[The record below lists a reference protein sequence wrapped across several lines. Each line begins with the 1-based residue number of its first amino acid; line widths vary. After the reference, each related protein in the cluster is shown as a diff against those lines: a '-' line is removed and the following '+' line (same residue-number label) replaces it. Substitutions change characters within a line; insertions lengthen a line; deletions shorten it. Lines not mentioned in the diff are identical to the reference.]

1 MNNQQTISNNC
12 MVLDDESYEQED
24 DEDLEQY
31 TKQLNLKQLLKNQDS
46 LMQQINLLNEQAT
59 LKIKQQKY
67 KEALK
72 LLQQS
77 EQMLEFAASCG
88 RVIDRNLIIIILYN
102 QACAYQCQWV
112 LDKCSKY
119 LDGVIYNM
127 ELAIKEDELDLE
139 NFATAQE
146 KQAQLVKRYTF
157 LAKAYLQ
164 YTAILSQMGK
174 HNMAL
179 VNSQKAAST
188 MRELFKIANHF
199 CQQWLQNNGL
209 SGTATTSQS
218 NISIRS
224 NQQEQQDQDKQKKIQ
239 KYHMKDEIE
248 FGKLVIDG
256 AKDILKDMIK
266 QVDLE
271 KIPVNEK
278 QLLKEAK
285 KQLYFW
291 KNNPE
296 NNEKHLRKE
305 LKLVSQNEE
314 YRSLLGIQNL
324 AEWIKNFNIGSIM
337 HMIPQVYDDFTQFGE
352 MIYELAKR
360 QILEKVIYFS
370 ISYFTI
376 ATELRFIELEKAKQ
390 MGLKEDKIDTEE
402 FKLSDMYHLKAIE
415 IACRHI
421 TTQSPYISHLI
432 TSYHKHYNIN
442 LDVIKEE
449 SILSSTSEK
458 QITFLSNP
466 ESTQQLKHNQKIQ
479 IPINNHN
486 KNNIKQDQ
494 SPKLTNNFITTFLNS
509 RSPPKTQQQSQI
521 KNIIKNQTNLIEQM
535 INQKRGSDYSP
546 SNQKNNSKQQNQG
559 QFDFMVYLKKQS
571 NPCNTSNSNI
581 NSTQDF
587 INNTMTIQLQPHKN
601 NPNLKSNHIQQ
612 QSPTNNN
619 NQLKSLLS
627 DVCRTERQ
635 TAIDKQNSHTPISYR
650 VNNRSPDSSYIN
662 SQKIKQQQQGH
673 LNKTPQ
679 NRPRTNTEQQQPCFP
694 FKFETIQS
702 LLRNQ
707 GNIYKQK

>member
-1 MNNQQTISNNC
+1 MTEQAVEDQ
-12 MVLDDESYEQED
+12 SYEQEE

-31 TKQLNLKQLLKNQDS
+31 TQQLNLKQLLKNSDS

-59 LKIKQQKY
+59 VKIKQQKY

-102 QACAYQCQWV
+102 QACTYQCQWV

-127 ELAIKEDELDLE
+127 ELAIKEDEQDLE
-139 NFATAQE
+139 NLASAQE

-164 YTAILSQMGK
+164 YTAILSQLGK
-174 HNMAL
+174 HNKAL
-179 VNSQKAAST
+179 INSQKAASI
-188 MRELFKIANHF
+188 MRELFKIANQF
-199 CQQWLQNNGL
+199 CVQWLQSNGS

-218 NISIRS
+218 NISVRS
-224 NQQEQQDQDKQKKIQ
+224 NQQEQQQQEQDKQKRGQ
-239 KYHMKDEIE
+239 KYRMKDEIE
-248 FGKLVIDG
+248 FSKLVIDG
-256 AKDILKDMIK
+256 AQEILKDMIK
-266 QVDLE
+266 QVELE

-285 KQLYFW
+285 KQLYYW
-291 KNNPE
+291 RNNPE

-305 LKLVSQNEE
+305 LKLASQNEE

-337 HMIPQVYDDFTQFGE
+337 HMAPQLYDDFTQFGE

-376 ATELRFIELEKAKQ
+376 ATELRFVELDKAKQ

-402 FKLSDMYHLKAIE
+402 FKLSELYHLKSIE

-442 LDVIKEE
+442 LDIIKEE
-449 SILSSTSEK
+449 SIISSTSEK
-458 QITFLSNP
+458 QTIVNP
-466 ESTQQLKHNQKIQ
+466 EPQKQKQNQNQKLQIQ
-479 IPINNHN
+479 ILNDDKFIV
-486 KNNIKQDQ
+486 KQDQ
-494 SPKLTNNFITTFLNS
+494 SPKLTNNFITKFLNS
-509 RSPPKTQQQSQI
+509 RSPPKTSQSSKI
-521 KNIIKNQTNLIEQM
+521 KSIIKNQADLIEQM
-535 INQKRGSDYSP
+535 ITQKRGSDYSP
-546 SNQKNNSKQQNQG
+546 TNQQKNPKQQNQG
-559 QFDFMVYLKKQS
+559 QFDFSVYLKKQS
-571 NPCNTSNSNI
+571 NPCNTSNGEI
-581 NSTQDF
+581 NQTQEF
-587 INNTMTIQLQPHKN
+587 INNTMAIQLQPHKN
-601 NPNLKSNHIQQ
+601 NPNFRSNPIQ

-619 NQLKSLLS
+619 SQLKSLLS

-650 VNNRSPDSSYIN
+650 VNNKSPDSSYVN
-662 SQKIKQQQQGH
+662 SQKPTQQQVHQ
-673 LNKTPQ
+673 NKTPQ
-679 NRPRTNTEQQQPCFP
+679 NRPRTNTDQQQPCFP
-694 FKFETIQS
+694 IKFDTIQS
-702 LLRNQ
+702 LLKNK
-707 GNIYKQK
+707 GNILKYK

>member
-1 MNNQQTISNNC
+1 MNNQQTISNNS
-12 MVLDDESYEQED
+12 MGIEDESYEQEE

-31 TKQLNLKQLLKNQDS
+31 TKQQNLKQLLKNSDS

-59 LKIKQQKY
+59 VKIKQQKY

-102 QACAYQCQWV
+102 QACVYQCQWV

-127 ELAIKEDELDLE
+127 ELAIKEDEQDLE

-146 KQAQLVKRYTF
+146 KQAQLVKRQTF

-174 HNMAL
+174 HNKAL
-179 VNSQKAAST
+179 LNSQKAATT

-199 CQQWLQNNGL
+199 CQQWSQNNGSL
-209 SGTATTSQS
+209 GTATTSQS
-218 NISIRS
+218 NISVRS
-224 NQQEQQDQDKQKKIQ
+224 NQQEQQQQDQDKQKKTQ
-239 KYHMKDEIE
+239 KYQMKDEIE
-248 FGKLVIDG
+248 FGRLVIDG
-256 AKDILKDMIK
+256 AKDILKDMIR

-291 KNNPE
+291 RNNPE

-324 AEWIKNFNIGSIM
+324 AEWIKSFNIGSIM
-337 HMIPQVYDDFTQFGE
+337 HMEPQVYDDFTQFGE

-360 QILEKVIYFS
+360 QMLEKVIYFS

-376 ATELRFIELEKAKQ
+376 ATELRFMELEKAKQ
-390 MGLKEDKIDTEE
+390 IGVKEDKIDTEE
-402 FKLSDMYHLKAIE
+402 FKLSEMYHLKAIE

-449 SILSSTSEK
+449 SILSSTSDK
-458 QITFLSNP
+458 LPTFLQNSETTN
-466 ESTQQLKHNQKIQ
+466 STQKHNQKIQ
-479 IPINNHN
+479 IPINNN
-486 KNNIKQDQ
+486 YKQNAKQDQ

-521 KNIIKNQTNLIEQM
+521 KSIIKNQADLIEQM
-535 INQKRGSDYSP
+535 ISQKRGSDYSP
-546 SNQKNNSKQQNQG
+546 TNQKSNLKQ
-559 QFDFMVYLKKQS
+559 QFDFSVYLKKQS

-587 INNTMTIQLQPHKN
+587 INSTMTIQLQPHKN
-601 NPNLKSNHIQQ
+601 NPNLRSNPTQQ
-612 QSPTNNN
+612 QSPTNNSS
-619 NQLKSLLS
+619 QLKSLLS

-635 TAIDKQNSHTPISYR
+635 TAIEKQNSHTPISYR

-662 SQKIKQQQQGH
+662 SQKLKQQQGH

-679 NRPRTNTEQQQPCFP
+679 NRPRTNTEQQQQPCFP

-702 LLRNQ
+702 LLRNK
-707 GNIYKQK
+707 GNILKQK

>member
-1 MNNQQTISNNC
+1 MNNQQTISNNL
-12 MVLDDESYEQED
+12 MEEQVVEDQSYEQEE

-31 TKQLNLKQLLKNQDS
+31 TQQQNLKQLLKNSDS
-46 LMQQINLLNEQAT
+46 FMQQINQLNEQSIV
-59 LKIKQQKY
+59 KIKQQKY

-88 RVIDRNLIIIILYN
+88 KVIDRNLIIIILYN
-102 QACAYQCQWV
+102 QACTYQCQWV

-119 LDGVIYNM
+119 LDSVIYNM
-127 ELAIKEDELDLE
+127 ELAIKEDEQDLE
-139 NFATAQE
+139 NFVSVQE
-146 KQAQLVKRYTF
+146 KQAQLVKRQTF

-174 HNMAL
+174 HNKAL
-179 VNSQKAAST
+179 INSQKAASI
-188 MRELFKIANHF
+188 MRELFKIANQF
-199 CQQWLQNNGL
+199 CQQWLQSNGS

-224 NQQEQQDQDKQKKIQ
+224 NQQEQQQLDQHKQKRGQ
-239 KYHMKDEIE
+239 KYRMKDEIE
-248 FGKLVIDG
+248 FSRLVIDG
-256 AKDILKDMIK
+256 AQDILKDMIK

-285 KQLYFW
+285 KQLYYW
-291 KNNPE
+291 RNNPE

-314 YRSLLGIQNL
+314 YRSLLGIQNI

-337 HMIPQVYDDFTQFGE
+337 HMAPQIYDDFTQFGE

-402 FKLSDMYHLKAIE
+402 FKLSELYHLKSIE

-442 LDVIKEE
+442 LDIIKEE
-449 SILSSTSEK
+449 SILSNISEK
-458 QITFLSNP
+458 QSIVNQ
-466 ESTQQLKHNQKIQ
+466 ESIQTQKQNQILQIQ
-479 IPINNHN
+479 INNDN
-486 KNNIKQDQ
+486 KNIIKQDQ
-494 SPKLTNNFITTFLNS
+494 SPKLTNNFITKFLNS
-509 RSPPKTQQQSQI
+509 RSPPKTQQQSKI
-521 KNIIKNQTNLIEQM
+521 KNIIKNQADLIEQM

-546 SNQKNNSKQQNQG
+546 SNQQNNHINQG
-559 QFDFMVYLKKQS
+559 QLDFSMYLKKYS

-587 INNTMTIQLQPHKN
+587 INSTMTIQLQPHKN
-601 NPNLKSNHIQQ
+601 NPNFRSNPIQQ
-612 QSPTNNN
+612 QSPTNNSG
-619 NQLKSLLS
+619 QLKSLLS

-635 TAIDKQNSHTPISYR
+635 NGIDKQNSHTPISYR

-662 SQKIKQQQQGH
+662 SQKLKQQQLH

-694 FKFETIQS
+694 FKFETIQ
-702 LLRNQ
+702 LLLKNK
-707 GNIYKQK
+707 GNISKQK